1 MGGELIKTQAL
12 TFVFV
17 SGCSSPPPPS
27 HASGRQGF
35 GGGGG
40 RGQARAGPQGG
51 AGVEHRQGHGP
62 GARAHKRLIRTCS
75 YWAPPIFFSGCLS
88 PGTPTESASMDQEPS

>member
-1 MGGELIKTQAL
+1 MDWLQVPLRREGAAVGGELIKTQAL

-35 GGGGG
+35 GVGGWGKEAKRG
-40 RGQARAGPQGG
+40 RGLRAEQEWSTGRAMVQTPGPI
-51 AGVEHRQGHGP
+51 
-62 GARAHKRLIRTCS
+62 K
-75 YWAPPIFFSGCLS
+75 
-88 PGTPTESASMDQEPS
+88 D